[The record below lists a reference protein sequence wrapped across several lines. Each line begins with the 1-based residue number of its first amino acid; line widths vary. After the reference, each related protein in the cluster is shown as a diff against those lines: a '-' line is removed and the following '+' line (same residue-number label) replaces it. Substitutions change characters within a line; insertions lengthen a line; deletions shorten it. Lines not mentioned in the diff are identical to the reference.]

1 MIKVYVMPLQEDL
14 SEFTQFLWDN
24 DIPHRVLETDD
35 SQELWISRSV
45 NPDQMVALYELWKQ
59 GEDISQLHVVYHS
72 VNDEGTDSN
81 LRHYVLTSILIGVS
95 VLLGVAS
102 GFGADFDV
110 VRLFT
115 IADVM
120 ERGDSYFTDGLAGT
134 FESLELWRLITP
146 IFLHFSLPHII
157 FNLLWVW
164 VVGRRMEMQQGTFA
178 LLCLVIFSGLASN
191 LAQFWV
197 SGPLFGGMS
206 GVVFALLGYAWLW
219 DKTQKQ
225 KIFSLPPALMGFM
238 LIWLVLG
245 YTGILET
252 LGFGSIANTAHLAG
266 LIAGM
271 CLVPV
276 ISFVQ
281 RQR

>member
-14 SEFTQFLWDN
+14 SEFTQFLWGN
-24 DIPHRVLETDD
+24 DIPHRILETDD
-35 SQELWISRSV
+35 TQELWISRSV
-45 NPDQMVALYELWKQ
+45 DPDQIVALYERWKQ
-59 GEDISQLHVVYHS
+59 GEDLSQFKVVYHARD
-72 VNDEGTDSN
+72 DEGADGN
-81 LRHYVLTSILIGVS
+81 LSHYLLTCFLIGVS
-95 VLLGVAS
+95 VVLGIAS
-102 GFGADFDV
+102 GFGADFEV

-115 IADVM
+115 IADVL

-134 FESLELWRLITP
+134 INASEFWRLITP

-164 VVGRRMEMQQGTFA
+164 VVGRRMEMQQGTLA
-178 LLCLVIFSGLASN
+178 LFILVVVSGLVSN
-191 LAQFWV
+191 LAQLWV

-219 DKTQKQ
+219 DKTQNPP
-225 KIFSLPPALMGFM
+225 IFSLPPALMGFM

-281 RQR
+281 RHR